1 MGKAQEQQGHTSIF
15 KRLRRPQHAS
25 TSISSSLSAIDQQ
38 QKDCDFLMNQ
48 LTSNEKQSKYIEDH
62 FSLSHFPLRNARQL
76 AILDILFD
84 FLY

>member
-25 TSISSSLSAIDQQ
+25 TSISSSLSTIDQQ

-48 LTSNEKQSKYIEDH
+48 LRSNEKASQYC
-62 FSLSHFPLRNARQL
+62 FPSARARVL
-76 AILDILFD
+76 LCETPVN
-84 FLY
+84 